1 MQPKNSQL
9 KKVKTVKQNMN
20 KMIEK
25 YNLVKIFSDCQTE
38 IPMYLY

>member
-1 MQPKNSQL
+1 MQPKQCHL

-20 KMIEK
+20 KMTEK
-25 YNLVKIFSDCQTE
+25 YNLVKIFSDSKTE